1 MNLLP
6 HPPGIDVPLFD
17 LVQDDLEEVERRL
30 KLEALCKRPLIAEIN
45 HYLHDSGGKR
55 LRPALLLLSAHH
67 CGAPAETAIRLGV
80 VVELIHVATLVHD
93 DIIDRADLRRGRP
106 SVNAR
111 WGNDVTVLFGDWL
124 YMTAFWIAL
133 QERKFEILDILID
146 VTRRMVEGELI
157 QLERKHRLDITES
170 EYLEICRHKTAYLFS
185 SCAQLGA
192 VAAEQPRELAERMAS
207 FGCALGMAFQLTDDL
222 LDFTADESVL
232 GKPVLKDLEEGN
244 VTLPFIEMM
253 KRAPEEDRRFLQS
266 MVQER
271 RYTPENMRRVMRLV
285 RVTGALQFAQSEAER
300 FAAEASHHLEDLPET
315 PYLKALRTLPNVIV
329 HRRK

>member
-300 FAAEASHHLEDLPET
+300 YAAEASHHLEDLPET
-315 PYLKALRTLPNVIV
+315 PYLKVLRTLPNVIV

>member
-207 FGCALGMAFQLTDDL
+207 FGCALGMASQLTDDL

-300 FAAEASHHLEDLPET
+300 YAAEASHHLEDLPET
-315 PYLKALRTLPNVIV
+315 PYLKVLRTLPNVIV

>member
-300 FAAEASHHLEDLPET
+300 YAAEASHYLEDLPET
-315 PYLKALRTLPNVIV
+315 PYLKVLRTLPNVIV

>member
-1 MNLLP
+1 MNLLQ
-6 HPPGIDVPLFD
+6 HPPGIDIPLFD
-17 LVQDDLEEVERRL
+17 LVQDDLQEVERRL

-157 QLERKHRLDITES
+157 QLERKHRLDITEN

-244 VTLPFIEMM
+244 ITLPFIEMM
-253 KRAPEEDRRFLQS
+253 KRAPEEDRRFLQN

-285 RVTGALQFAQSEAER
+285 RVTGALRFAQSEAER
-300 FAAEASHHLEDLPET
+300 YAAEASYHLQDLPET
-315 PYLKALRTLPNVIV
+315 VYLKALRALPDLIV
-329 HRRK
+329 HRQK

>member
-1 MNLLP
+1 
-6 HPPGIDVPLFD
+6 
-17 LVQDDLEEVERRL
+17 
-30 KLEALCKRPLIAEIN
+30 LIAEIN

-300 FAAEASHHLEDLPET
+300 YAAEASHHLEDLPET
-315 PYLKALRTLPNVIV
+315 PYLKVLRTLPNVIV